1 MILAKFIGIR
11 TLPMAVAYIIIVGI
25 GTCAYWLFIFNF
37 LYDVVDLD
45 EFKNGKKRDGIIMSY
60 YSLLLKLGGAVASF
74 VLGILMQ
81 AGGFDPEA
89 AEQGAKAVGTIESLF
104 TVYPGIFMMLSG
116 LVMLLSPVT
125 RKRIE
130 ALREAQARKEQGL
143 SYDTAEFEEVLK

>member
-1 MILAKFIGIR
+1 M
-11 TLPMAVAYIIIVGI
+11 
-25 GTCAYWLFIFNF
+25 
-37 LYDVVDLD
+37 
-45 EFKNGKKRDGIIMSY
+45 
-60 YSLLLKLGGAVASF
+60 ASF